1 MLDVISSS
9 DPEKVQGM
17 LNKIFDGI
25 TRLKVTDQGYDTMIS
40 KEKEE
45 IKFTK
50 AVKNSGPVEGNLKN
64 TEQQMKEDMS
74 KAMLNGVK
82 SYDTMERQV
91 WVVNGIPGQVV
102 ATVAQIKWTADTED
116 AITNQANDVQSL
128 ENHYEVCKKQIDE
141 LAKLVA
147 NPNLES
153 LKRHILVALITTDVH
168 ARDIVEDLKNG
179 QIASTDDFL
188 WKKQLRYYFNPEA
201 PP

>member
-1 MLDVISSS
+1 
-9 DPEKVQGM
+9 M

-188 WKKQLRYYFNPEA
+188 WKKQLRYYFNPES